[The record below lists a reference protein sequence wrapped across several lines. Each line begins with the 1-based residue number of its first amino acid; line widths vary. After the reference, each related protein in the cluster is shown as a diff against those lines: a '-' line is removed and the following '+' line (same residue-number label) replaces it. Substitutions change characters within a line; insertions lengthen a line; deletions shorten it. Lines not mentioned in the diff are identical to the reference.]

1 MYTYIYCI
9 YVYVYYILMSCMY
22 ISICTHCIL
31 YNIYIYHILY
41 KYMYIIYVK
50 MYVNICICIHN
61 MQGPVTPASMQHIT
75 WIINENSFCMVLR
88 VFFQKTSRTK
98 PKRTNPFNVKHP
110 PGTVV

>member
-1 MYTYIYCI
+1 
-9 YVYVYYILMSCMY
+9 
-22 ISICTHCIL
+22 
-31 YNIYIYHILY
+31 
-41 KYMYIIYVK
+41 MYIIYVK

-61 MQGPVTPASMQHIT
+61 MKGPVTPASMQHIT

-98 PKRTNPFNVKHP
+98 PKCTNPFNVKHP